1 MNPFSAVASLFETGI
16 KTIFPDTT
24 EQQVQ
29 SLNLLMSNVKAQTSI
44 ILADSS
50 GNWLQRSWRPIL
62 MLVVIIILINNTLL
76 VSYFGVAPV
85 PISEQMWEFIKWS
98 SGMTIGGR
106 TTEKLFKIMKS

>member
-1 MNPFSAVASLFETGI
+1 
-16 KTIFPDTT
+16 
-24 EQQVQ
+24 
-29 SLNLLMSNVKAQTSI
+29 
-44 ILADSS
+44 
-50 GNWLQRSWRPIL
+50 